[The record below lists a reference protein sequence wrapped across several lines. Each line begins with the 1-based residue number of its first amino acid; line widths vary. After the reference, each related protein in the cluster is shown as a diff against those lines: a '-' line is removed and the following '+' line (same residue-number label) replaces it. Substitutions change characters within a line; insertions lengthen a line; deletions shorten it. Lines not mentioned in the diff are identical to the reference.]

1 MPIGSSDGWRCGE
14 IRKFIRFFPYGR
26 ARGLYLG
33 GLWVNHGYPSC
44 EHLVANDGT

>member
-1 MPIGSSDGWRCGE
+1 MPIGLNDGWRCGE

-33 GLWVNHGYPSC
+33 GLWVNYGCLGC
-44 EHLVANDGT
+44 EHLVASNGP